1 MKKFLVFSLF
11 LIFNCVSS
19 EPISNEQ
26 FVWCLDQYDSLLTKN
41 LDNNSLDN
49 LDNLKTKANIAAV
62 ESLQYENSTVTELY
76 EITQEEYWSIVENIE
91 NTFPEFREIKGDY
104 KKIYEITHS
113 SNNPDGV
120 LLADYPL
127 LDKLNLYFE
136 ITMLKEKN
144 TFSEL
149 HCKIWEEI
157 SN

>member
-1 MKKFLVFSLF
+1 MSASKKALLF
-11 LIFNCVSS
+11 GVDSFTGKYLKQAFEKNGVSVVGTTLS
-19 EPISNEQ
+19 
-26 FVWCLDQYDSLLTKN
+26 KN
-41 LDNNSLDN
+41 LSTYCDITNYNQCVQFIKTTNPDYVVN
-49 LDNLKTKANIAAV
+49 LSGISFV
-62 ESLQYENSTVTELY
+62 PFS
-76 EITQEEYWSIVENIE
+76 
-91 NTFPEFREIKGDY
+91 DY

>member
-1 MKKFLVFSLF
+1 MKKFLVLPLF

-49 LDNLKTKANIAAV
+49 LDNLKVKAHIAAM
-62 ESLQYENSTVTELY
+62 ESLQDKSSSVTEIFK
-76 EITQEEYWSIVENIE
+76 ITEEEYWSIVENIE

-104 KKIYEITHS
+104 RKIYELTHS
-113 SNNPDGV
+113 SNNPDGAI
-120 LLADYPL
+120 LSDYPL
-127 LDKLNLYFE
+127 LYELNLYFE
-136 ITMLKEKN
+136 ITMLQEKN

>member
-1 MKKFLVFSLF
+1 MKKFLVLLLF
-11 LIFNCVSS
+11 LISNCVSN

-49 LDNLKTKANIAAV
+49 LDNLKVKANIAAV

-76 EITQEEYWSIVENIE
+76 GITQEEFWSIIENIE

-104 KKIYEITHS
+104 RKIYEITHS

-120 LLADYPL
+120 LLTDYPL
-127 LDKLNLYFE
+127 LNELNLYFE
-136 ITMLKEKN
+136 ITMLKDKN